1 MLGNTLELSS
11 LQHPICPHQTAQEK
25 EMIQLTERSQ
35 ATATQKLSLQK
46 VISVA
51 RNKESKFVTH
61 L

>member
-25 EMIQLTERSQ
+25 EAIQLTERSQ
-35 ATATQKLSLQK
+35 ATATQRISLK
-46 VISVA
+46 KIISVA
-51 RNKESKFVTH
+51 RNKESKFETC